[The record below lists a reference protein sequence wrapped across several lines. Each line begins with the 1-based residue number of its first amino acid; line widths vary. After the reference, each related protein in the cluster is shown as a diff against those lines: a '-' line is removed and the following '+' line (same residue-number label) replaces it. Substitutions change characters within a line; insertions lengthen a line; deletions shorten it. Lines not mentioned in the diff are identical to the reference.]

1 MSRAVYRALASVAE
15 PALRIWLDRRVGRDK
30 EEFARLGERRGRA
43 SRPRPP
49 GRLLWV
55 HAASLGET
63 RSVLG
68 LIERIV
74 DARPHV
80 QVLLTTF
87 TVTAARL
94 VAEGPPANTIH
105 QFVPL
110 DVPRWI
116 ARFLDHWRPDA
127 AIWVEGELW
136 PNLVAAAHE
145 RGFPM
150 ALVNA
155 RLSSRSFA
163 RWRAARAL
171 FQAPLEAFTPVLA
184 QSEGDAE
191 RLHQL
196 GAVAVR
202 FVGNLKFDGAPLAY
216 DDGELTRL
224 RAALGGRPAWLA
236 ASTHPGEEA
245 IVAEAHRALAARH
258 ADLLTIMVP
267 RHAARGTEIA
277 AALATDGLA
286 AARRSLGETPAAA
299 HAAYLAD
306 TMGELGLFYRLAGL
320 AFIGGSLAPHGGQN
334 PLEAARL
341 DCALVFGPHMANFS
355 DIAAALVAAHGAIE
369 IRDAGS
375 LAAAIGR
382 LLDDPVERTRRAAA
396 AAGIAA
402 AGRGAVDRVLAGL
415 APLLGALALAEGA
428 PAMDADAPA

>member
-15 PALRIWLDRRVGRDK
+15 PALRIWLDRRAGRDK
-30 EEFARLGERRGRA
+30 EEAQRLGERRGHA
-43 SRPRPP
+43 SRPRPA

-74 DARPHV
+74 AMHPRIH
-80 QVLLTTF
+80 VLLTSF
-87 TVTAARL
+87 TVTAGRL
-94 VAEGPPANTIH
+94 VAERPPANTIH

-136 PNLVAAAHE
+136 PNLVAAAQQ

-171 FQAPLEAFTPVLA
+171 FPAPLEAFMPVLA
-184 QSEGDAE
+184 QSAGDAE
-191 RLHQL
+191 RLQQL
-196 GAVAVR
+196 GAVNVR
-202 FVGNLKFDGAPLAY
+202 YVGNLKFDGAPLAF
-216 DDGELTRL
+216 DTEELTRL
-224 RAALGGRPAWLA
+224 RTALGGRPIWLA
-236 ASTHPGEEA
+236 ASTHPGEES
-245 IVAEAHRALAARH
+245 IVAQAHRALTARR
-258 ADLLTIMVP
+258 ANLLTIIVP
-267 RHAARGTEIA
+267 RHATRGAEIA
-277 AALATDGLA
+277 ATLA
-286 AARRSLGETPAAA
+286 ADGIAVARRTPGDTPTAA
-299 HAAYLAD
+299 HGVYLAD

-320 AFIGGSLAPHGGQN
+320 AFIGGSLVPHGGQN

-341 DCALVFGPHMANFS
+341 DCALVFGPHMANFR
-355 DIAAALVAAHGAIE
+355 DIAAELIVAHGAIE
-369 IRDAGS
+369 IRDAES

-382 LLDDPVERTRRAAA
+382 MLDDPAERMRCAAA
-396 AAGIAA
+396 AAGVAA
-402 AGRGAVDRVLAGL
+402 AGRGAIDRVLAG
-415 APLLGALALAEGA
+415 
-428 PAMDADAPA
+428 